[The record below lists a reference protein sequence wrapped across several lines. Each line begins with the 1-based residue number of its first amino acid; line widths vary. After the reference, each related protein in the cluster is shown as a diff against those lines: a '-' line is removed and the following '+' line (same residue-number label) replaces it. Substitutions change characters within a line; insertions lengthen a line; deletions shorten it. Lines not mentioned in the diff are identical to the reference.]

1 MRSAQLHFSVFKLRL
16 CYLHTASAIL
26 NKYCVIYT
34 MKLTFSKHAEQ
45 KFRRLS
51 DFFGRVF
58 LQNSSQNG
66 LGAPVVT
73 ARGRHETRPQPHFP
87 PRPARAMARY
97 SPRQYEWGELPTA
110 LQACRPSD
118 SASLL
123 PVKLGEIVDTRRKN
137 RSFSTRPE
145 KSTTR
150 RTSANEI
157 CAINFSSRPF

>member
-1 MRSAQLHFSVFKLRL
+1 MKFASHFHNSGVLDTMVSVR
-16 CYLHTASAIL
+16 
-26 NKYCVIYT
+26 
-34 MKLTFSKHAEQ
+34 
-45 KFRRLS
+45 

-58 LQNSSQNG
+58 LQNFSQSG

-87 PRPARAMARY
+87 PRRARAMARY

-110 LQACRPSD
+110 PQACRPSD

-123 PVKLGEIVDTRRKN
+123 PVKLGGTVDTRHKN
-137 RSFSTRPE
+137 MSFSTRPE

-157 CAINFSSRPF
+157 CAINFSSRPFQRAHRRLFVVSSLIFTHNKQNCTPEMP